1 MERGTDASVEG
12 DLNLRRKCCPHFD
25 QGASAEQFGGNGPAI
40 FTAADQEPQRKNYR
54 GKQMGNNKHLQNKH
68 LGKHCDPT
76 HPRDPPSAY

>member
-25 QGASAEQFGGNGPAI
+25 KRASAEQFGGNGPAI

-54 GKQMGNNKHLQNKH
+54 GK
-68 LGKHCDPT
+68 
-76 HPRDPPSAY
+76 